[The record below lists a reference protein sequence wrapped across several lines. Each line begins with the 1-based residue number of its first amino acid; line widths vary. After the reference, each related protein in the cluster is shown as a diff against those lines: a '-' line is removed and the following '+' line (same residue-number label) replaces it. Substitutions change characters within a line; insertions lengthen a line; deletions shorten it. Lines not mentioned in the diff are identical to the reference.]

1 MLLSKNFIYISEHQ
15 LQGTHFNNC
24 FRSMVSQ
31 KRTCNIVFNVEFL
44 SMKTLIY
51 PPTVPRKRCLEN
63 INQDFGNYK
72 FFLRIVYGFSIVQEP
87 ICMYLKSFQSR
98 GHPHIRYAQKSPKLD
113 PPPPRL
119 YEIVRISLDPPFMH
133 TYFLYIHP
141 LQINFYSDSSFC
153 HSKLLGYLLVSEV
166 KFH

>member
-15 LQGTHFNNC
+15 LQGTPFNNC

-31 KRTCNIVFNVEFL
+31 KRTCNIVFDVEFL
-44 SMKTLIY
+44 SMKTLIF

-113 PPPPRL
+113 PPPLPACMKSYAFRL
-119 YEIVRISLDPPFMH
+119 TPPLCIRTF
-133 TYFLYIHP
+133 YIFTP
-141 LQINFYSDSSFC
+141 
-153 HSKLLGYLLVSEV
+153 SK
-166 KFH
+166 